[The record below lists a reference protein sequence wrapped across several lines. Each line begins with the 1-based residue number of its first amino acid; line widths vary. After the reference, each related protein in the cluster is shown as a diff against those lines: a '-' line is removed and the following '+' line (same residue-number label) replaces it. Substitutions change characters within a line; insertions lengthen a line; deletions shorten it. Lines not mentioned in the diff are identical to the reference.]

1 MKDFFLMRFLD
12 SLVKPLAR
20 TLAPRNGRQ
29 GVNREK
35 EVNAQSLVIR
45 GLDIYFPRSACC
57 FL

>member
-1 MKDFFLMRFLD
+1 MRFLD